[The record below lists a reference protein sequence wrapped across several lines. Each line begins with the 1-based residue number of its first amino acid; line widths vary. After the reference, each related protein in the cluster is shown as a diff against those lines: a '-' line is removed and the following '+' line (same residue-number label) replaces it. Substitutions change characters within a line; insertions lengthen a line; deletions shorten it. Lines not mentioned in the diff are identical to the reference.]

1 MPTPGPV
8 LLVLGSD
15 PPAPGP
21 APVLPG
27 THLVFSRPLVAT
39 PGPVRLVFGD
49 EDDTPTSAIPDAT
62 LQAAGT
68 VSGLRLRI
76 GLGVGTILQSTGT
89 VTGLRLQVGLRAG
102 VRVVCSARIAA
113 LRVQHIAARYDINVS
128 RPTVGRTGA
137 PWQHGQPLL
146 SSAALAHQ
154 GSQPQTAGWA
164 SRWQRATAAPA
175 PVAHPLPSVLRA
187 AWHAQQPRYQTA
199 TRAQRTTVL
208 LYQAAMR
215 VPLRADSGFQAAV
228 TTQCGT
234 FFLHQD
240 GARDRRLHRAARWQ
254 SAQIRQQHQSSGF
267 QPAQPSPRGWLA
279 RHQNAM
285 VPRPG
290 RQQRPG
296 PVLPDPCYTPALPA
310 HLVFDAPFD
319 NSLPARLVF
328 VCERHGPPGPADGG
342 VVVPVRRVY
351 IVINSISIHR
361 VDTGAELRAHSF
373 SMSLDHKS
381 WTWSWSASL
390 HHDAANHLGR
400 DSQGEPAEL
409 AVVVNGLPFRLRLEH
424 ITRDKRF
431 SPTRWAVSGKGKA
444 SVLSAPYAPVMQFGN
459 PSSART
465 AQQLMADVLTVN
477 GVGMGW
483 GLDWQLQDWLVP
495 AGAWAL
501 QGSHM
506 DAINDIAGAAGGYVQ
521 PHPTDST
528 LRILPTYPAAPWDWE
543 DVVTP
548 DFTIPASVAEVE
560 GTDYIDLPA
569 YNRVFVGGVG
579 VGVFGPRTRTGT
591 AGDVIA
597 PQVTH
602 ALITDATAH
611 RQRGLAELSD
621 TGRQEH
627 ITLNLQVLPETGL
640 IVPGQFVR
648 YMGDKPALGIVRSTS
663 LNWSVPK
670 LRQSIVLETHV

>member
-1 MPTPGPV
+1 MADTDNPGRPD
-8 LLVLGSD
+8 S
-15 PPAPGP
+15 A
-21 APVLPG
+21 LPQA
-27 THLVFSRPLVAT
+27 LVFSAPPVPT

-49 EDDTPTSAIPDAT
+49 DDTPAPDIPDAT
-62 LQAAGT
+62 LQGAGT

-76 GLGVGTILQSTGT
+76 GLGVGTILQSAVTGT
-89 VTGLRLQVGLRAG
+89 VTGLHLQVGLRAS
-102 VRVVCSARIAA
+102 VRVVCSAHITA
-113 LRVQHIAARYDINVS
+113 LRLQHIAARYDINVA
-128 RPTVGRTGA
+128 RPTVGRTQAAWQDAAPLQHTTASAWQQSAPLPVGAVSAWQDAAQIASHLRAVWQQSQHLQHSAGVQYQQAARLPGTPLVVRFEEAQRLRHAIASALQQALRLPGA
-137 PWQHGQPLL
+137 PLVV
-146 SSAALAHQ
+146 
-154 GSQPQTAGWA
+154 
-164 SRWQRATAAPA
+164 R
-175 PVAHPLPSVLRA
+175 
-187 AWHAQQPRYQTA
+187 
-199 TRAQRTTVL
+199 
-208 LYQAAMR
+208 
-215 VPLRADSGFQAAV
+215 FQE
-228 TTQCGT
+228 T
-234 FFLHQD
+234 L
-240 GARDRRLHRAARWQ
+240 RDRQARVGSRFQ
-254 SAQIRQQHQSSGF
+254 VADKLAAQIASGMGIAVRLPRAWAGRFQQ
-267 QPAQPSPRGWLA
+267 AWT
-279 RHQNAM
+279 
-285 VPRPG
+285 PRPG
-290 RQQRPG
+290 QWQRPG
-296 PVLPDPCYTPALPA
+296 PVLPDPCYVPTLPA
-310 HLVFDAPFD
+310 RLVFSDPHDA
-319 NSLPARLVF
+319 SLPARLVF
-328 VCERHGPPGPADGG
+328 VCERHSPPGPADGG

-444 SVLSAPYAPVMQFGN
+444 SVLSAPYAPAMHFGN

-483 GLDWQLQDWLVP
+483 SLDWQLQDWLVP

-501 QGSHM
+501 QGSYM
-506 DAINDIAGAAGGYVQ
+506 DAVNDIAGAAGGYVQ
-521 PHPTDST
+521 PHPTDSI

-670 LRQSIVLETHV
+670 LRQSILLETHV